1 MNKLRLL
8 PYSVLVLLLIAAT
21 DVCAQE
27 FEKWEGKPNVQEGN
41 GALRRSSTAST
52 SGPTALPREGLYCW
66 GTSRT
71 DDIRPPRIASRNFVT
86 GCLTSDVTGE
96 G

>member
-41 GALRRSSTAST
+41 G
-52 SGPTALPREGLYCW
+52 
-66 GTSRT
+66 GTKKVVNGI
-71 DDIRPPRIASRNFVT
+71 DFWADGAPPRRFVLLGYIQDRRHKT
-86 GCLTSDVTGE
+86 PPYCLT
-96 G
+96 